1 MTIEYADQNDWTQSL
16 LIEDEPLIELHEEDL
31 EP

>member
-1 MTIEYADQNDWTQSL
+1 MTVEYNDQNDWTQSL
-16 LIEDEPLIELHEEDL
+16 LIEDEPLIGLHKEDL